1 MDRAPADAVTSIV
14 KAHARKEMQ
23 GSAGVNWVDIVVL
36 VIVAVSAVSGLR
48 RGAAL
53 QLFSYGGFWGGLFL
67 GAVLTPLV
75 ASHIHSSTGK
85 AVVAILLVLGLA
97 FVLGTVGSIIGV
109 HSGAALR
116 RLKLGPIDSALGVG
130 VAVIATLL
138 VVWLAGSLIGAS
150 SFTSLAT
157 AMQNSRIVRALDNVL
172 PQPPTIF
179 ARVETFLGQEG
190 FPLVFSGL
198 PPAIAGFVPLP
209 GNSAVN
215 QAVDAAG
222 PSTVKIEGQACGLTQ
237 EGSGFVV
244 APGLVVTNAHVVAG
258 VARPDVIDSE
268 GLQPA
273 TPVVYD
279 PVLDIAVLRVK
290 GLTVPPLHLDPNLV
304 GRGATG
310 AVLGFP
316 EGGSFKYGAAGVMAA
331 FQATGWDIYGNVEAT
346 RSIYEID
353 AVVRPGNSG
362 GPFVEPDGVV
372 IGVVFARSTVNGSVG
387 YALATPAVLKR
398 VRTAEASPGS
408 VSTQGCTSG

>member
-1 MDRAPADAVTSIV
+1 
-14 KAHARKEMQ
+14 MQ
-23 GSAGVNWVDIVVL
+23 GSPVVNWVDVVVL
-36 VIVAVSAVSGLR
+36 VIVAVSAVSGLK

-53 QLFSYGGFWGGLFL
+53 QLFSYGGFWGGLLL
-67 GAVLTPLV
+67 GAVLTPFI
-75 ASHIHSSTGK
+75 ASHIHSTTGK

-97 FVLGTVGSIIGV
+97 FVLGTVGSVLGM

-116 RLKLGPIDSALGVG
+116 RLKLGPVDSALGVG

-150 SFTSLAT
+150 SFTSLAS
-157 AMQNSRIVRALDNVL
+157 AMQSSRIVRALDNVL
-172 PQPPTIF
+172 PQPPSIF
-179 ARVETFLGQEG
+179 AKVETFLGHEG

-209 GNSAVN
+209 DNSAVN
-215 QAVDAAG
+215 AAVNAAG

-258 VARPDVIDSE
+258 VARPQVIDSR
-268 GLQPA
+268 GVHDA
-273 TPVVYD
+273 TAVVYD
-279 PVLDIAVLRVK
+279 PALDIAVLRVQA
-290 GLTVPPLHLDPNLV
+290 LTDPSLHLDPNMV

-316 EGGSFKYGAAGVMAA
+316 GGGPFTFGPAGVMAA

-362 GPFVEPDGVV
+362 GPLVESGGLV
-372 IGVVFARSTVNGSVG
+372 IGVVFARSTANDSVG
-387 YALATPAVLKR
+387 YALATPVLQK
-398 VRTAEASPGS
+398 VRTAESSTGS
-408 VSTQGCTSG
+408 VSTEGCTSG

>member
-1 MDRAPADAVTSIV
+1 M
-14 KAHARKEMQ
+14 
-23 GSAGVNWVDIVVL
+23 
-36 VIVAVSAVSGLR
+36 
-48 RGAAL
+48 
-53 QLFSYGGFWGGLFL
+53 
-67 GAVLTPLV
+67 
-75 ASHIHSSTGK
+75 
-85 AVVAILLVLGLA
+85 
-97 FVLGTVGSIIGV
+97 
-109 HSGAALR
+109 
-116 RLKLGPIDSALGVG
+116 
-130 VAVIATLL
+130 IATLL

-150 SFTSLAT
+150 SFTSLAS

-179 ARVETFLGQEG
+179 AKVETFLGQEG

-209 GNSAVN
+209 DTSAVN
-215 QAVDAAG
+215 AAVDAAG
-222 PSTVKIEGQACGLTQ
+222 PSTVKIEGEACGLTQ
-237 EGSGFVV
+237 EGSGSSSL
-244 APGLVVTNAHVVAG
+244 PISSSPTHTSWRELR
-258 VARPDVIDSE
+258 ARMVIDSE
-268 GLQPA
+268 GSQPA

-279 PVLDIAVLRVK
+279 PVLDIAVLRVQQ
-290 GLTVPPLHLDPNLV
+290 GITEPPLRLDPNLV

-316 EGGSFKYGAAGVMAA
+316 EGGPLKPGPAGVMAA

-387 YALATPAVLKR
+387 YALATPAVLQR
-398 VRTAEASPGS
+398 VRTAEASSGS